1 MFTSKEYRKIARDKL
16 KGNWGR
22 SVLVSFIAALL
33 GGVSSGSSGAGSSAT
48 SAASSEAAAGGNLD
62 GALGAVGGTLAENPM
77 LSAFLVSS
85 GIVLIVIAIALMLI
99 GSAVKLGHC
108 RYYTELV
115 LNNKSN
121 GVGILFSR
129 FDIFFKTVGLG
140 LATGFLVLLWMLL
153 LIIPGFIAIYR
164 YFLAP
169 YLMAENPGISI
180 SEALSRSND
189 LMRGHKWRLFKLH
202 LSFIGWALLS
212 GLTLGIGNLWLVPYT
227 EAATAAF
234 YIDRT
239 GRNIPLPIP
248 PIQ

>member
-33 GGVSSGSSGAGSSAT
+33 GGVSGSSGAGPS
-48 SAASSEAAAGGNLD
+48 ASS
-62 GALGAVGGTLAENPM
+62 TTTAENI
-77 LSAFLVSS
+77 SGSIASIGETFLETPFVTALAV
-85 GIVLIVIAIALMLI
+85 VLIIIMLAVAFISMAIQ
-99 GSAVKLGHC
+99 LGHC

-140 LATGFLVLLWMLL
+140 LAIGFLVLLWMLL

-227 EAATAAF
+227 EAANAAF

>member
-33 GGVSSGSSGAGSSAT
+33 GGVSSGSSSGSSAT

-129 FDIFFKTVGLG
+129 FDIFLKAIGLSLLMWLKT
-140 LATGFLVLLWMLL
+140 FLWTLLF
-153 LIIPGFIAIYR
+153 IIPGIVAAYR
-164 YFLAP
+164 YALAP
-169 YLMAENPGISI
+169 YILAENPTMKA
-180 SEALSRSND
+180 SEAINESKR
-189 LMRGHKWRLFKLH
+189 LMAGHKGRLFGLNI
-202 LSFIGWALLS
+202 SFIGWALLS